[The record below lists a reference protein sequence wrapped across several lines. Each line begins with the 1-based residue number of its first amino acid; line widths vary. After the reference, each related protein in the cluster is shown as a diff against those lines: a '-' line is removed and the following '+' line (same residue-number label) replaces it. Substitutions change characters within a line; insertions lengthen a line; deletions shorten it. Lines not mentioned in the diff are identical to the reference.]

1 MKSPSATQATERNTQ
16 EWIEK
21 LKAIASRNYAE
32 GYGWQV
38 FVECYTNDEW
48 DRLVSDFGTYSE
60 AEAFVHR
67 LARIMTERNEDACS
81 EIL

>member
-1 MKSPSATQATERNTQ
+1 MKSPGATQADERNTQ
-16 EWIEK
+16 AWIDK
-21 LKAIASRNYAE
+21 LKAVASEHYSE
-32 GYGWQV
+32 GYGYQV
-38 FVECYTNDEW
+38 FVECYDDSEW
-48 DRLVSDFGTYSE
+48 ARLVNDFASYSE